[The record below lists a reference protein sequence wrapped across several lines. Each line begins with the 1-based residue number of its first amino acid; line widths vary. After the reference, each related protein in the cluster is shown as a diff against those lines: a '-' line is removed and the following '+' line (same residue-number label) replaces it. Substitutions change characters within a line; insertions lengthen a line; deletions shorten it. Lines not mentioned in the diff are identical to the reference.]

1 MGRKNVTMDLN
12 SFMQKFADEIGGDY
26 SQYDATRSVIIVKL
40 PDERFQTVLGKVVK
54 HEKYNREV
62 IEFTSKVC
70 SIDEKIDFASLLR
83 HSEEFIHSKF
93 IVAPDNYLKV
103 AAAAYTDSVTEE
115 ILKEMILEAANVAD
129 EWENEITGLDVN

>member
-12 SFMQKFADEIGGDY
+12 SFMQKFAEEIGGDY

-40 PDERFQTVLGKVVK
+40 PDERFQTVLGKVVV

-70 SIDEKIDFASLLR
+70 SVDEQIDYASLLR
-83 HSEEFIHSKF
+83 QSEEFIHSKF

-103 AAAAYTDSVTEE
+103 AAAAYTDNVTEDV
-115 ILKEMILEAANVAD
+115 LKEMILEAANVAD